1 MVKRIRIYG
10 EEVLR
15 EKAKKVE
22 KIDDYILET
31 LDNMVETMKDAGG
44 VGLAG
49 PQIGVGLTMF
59 VLGVEGVVRKVIN
72 PEILYMSEELI
83 EREEGCLSIP
93 GVYKKLERP
102 NIVRVKYLNENGE
115 EVIEEAEGL
124 LSRAFQHEYD
134 HLVGELFVD
143 KLGPV
148 GKKLVSNKL
157 KKLKKISSKESK

>member
-1 MVKRIRIYG
+1 
-10 EEVLR
+10 
-15 EKAKKVE
+15 
-22 KIDDYILET
+22 
-31 LDNMVETMKDAGG
+31 MVETMKDAGG

-59 VLGVEGVVRKVIN
+59 VLGVEGVIRKVIN
-72 PEILYMSEELI
+72 PEILYLSKELV

-102 NIVRVKYLNENGE
+102 NVVRVKYLNEKGKVVEE
-115 EVIEEAEGL
+115 EVDGL

-148 GKKLVSNKL
+148 GKKLINNKL
-157 KKLKKISSKESK
+157 KKLKKLSNKESK

>member
-1 MVKRIRIYG
+1 MVERIRIYG

-22 KIDDYILET
+22 KLDEYILET

-49 PQIGVGLTMF
+49 PQIGVGLTIF
-59 VLGVEGVVRKVIN
+59 VLGVEGVIRKVIN
-72 PEILYMSEELI
+72 PEILYLSKELV

-102 NIVRVKYLNENGE
+102 NVVRVKYLNEKGKVVEE
-115 EVIEEAEGL
+115 EVDGL

-148 GKKLVSNKL
+148 GKKLINNKL
-157 KKLKKISSKESK
+157 KKLKKLSNKESK

>member
-1 MVKRIRIYG
+1 MVERIRIYG
-10 EEVLR
+10 EKVLR

-22 KIDDYILET
+22 KLDEYILET

-49 PQIGVGLTMF
+49 PQIGVGLTIF
-59 VLGVEGVVRKVIN
+59 VLGVEGVIRKVIN
-72 PEILYMSEELI
+72 PEILYLSKELV

-102 NIVRVKYLNENGE
+102 NVVRVKYLNEKGKVVEE
-115 EVIEEAEGL
+115 EVDGL

-143 KLGPV
+143 KLEPV
-148 GKKLVSNKL
+148 GKKLINNKL
-157 KKLKKISSKESK
+157 KKLKKLSNKESK

>member
-1 MVKRIRIYG
+1 MVERIRIYG
-10 EEVLR
+10 EDVLR
-15 EKAKKVE
+15 EEAVKVE

-31 LDNMVETMKDAGG
+31 LDNMVETMIDAGG
-44 VGLAG
+44 VGLAA
-49 PQIGVGLTMF
+49 PQIGIGLTMF
-59 VLGVEGVVRKVIN
+59 VLGVEGVIRKVIN
-72 PEILYMSEELI
+72 PEILYLSEELA

-102 NIVRVKYLNENGE
+102 NIVKVRYQNEKGE
-115 EVIEEAEGL
+115 VVEEEAEGL

-148 GKKLVSNKL
+148 GKKLINNKL
-157 KKLKKISSKESK
+157 KKLKKLSAKESN